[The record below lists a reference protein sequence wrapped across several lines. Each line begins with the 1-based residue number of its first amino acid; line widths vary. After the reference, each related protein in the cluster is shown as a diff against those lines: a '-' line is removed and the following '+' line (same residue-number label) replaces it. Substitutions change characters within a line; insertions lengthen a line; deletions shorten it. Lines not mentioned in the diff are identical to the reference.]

1 MKGPVFTSRLASLSS
16 SNLFLRRQLWV
27 WPLIAA
33 ALLTAVALFARS
45 SIESALRQSLTDQL
59 EAVLKT
65 DVTALEFWLSEQ
77 KAIVSG
83 IARDPEVVKL
93 VGILV
98 ADAQG
103 LPADQIREQL
113 PGPITA
119 MRTEMKGYVESHG
132 YLGFMVIDL
141 DKRIIA
147 SSYDELIGLKMAPE
161 LRCVLQQGPGRRRRR
176 HAAVQK
182 HDPAARRPR
191 RDADGCGDH
200 GRRGAGSRL
209 RRQDS
214 GRVGIAHPAGS
225 RFHPHPGDGPHRQ
238 QRRNLCLRRP
248 GGVVVGEPVR

>member
-83 IARDPEVVKL
+83 IARDPEVVKV
-93 VGILV
+93 VGTLV

-141 DKRIIA
+141 DKRIMA
-147 SSYDELIGLKMAPE
+147 SSYDELIGLKSPPGYTICSSTRPWPAPPASRGRSKARS
-161 LRCVLQQGPGRRRRR
+161 RCPTAAAACGPACRR
-176 HAAVQK
+176 
-182 HDPAARRPR
+182 
-191 RDADGCGDH
+191 
-200 GRRGAGSRL
+200 
-209 RRQDS
+209 
-214 GRVGIAHPAGS
+214 
-225 RFHPHPGDGPHRQ
+225 
-238 QRRNLCLRRP
+238 
-248 GGVVVGEPVR
+248 